1 MSKLSFLVTLS
12 FLRPSWWWSLISRRS
27 ETDYDLI
34 LSRLAKDISEA
45 QARLA
50 RVRTRDARASVLF
63 TLYALA
69 VWAAVVAFSWSMGF
83 LQWDLR
89 EGEDPETR
97 ARRTLLWI
105 PLALAPV
112 V

>member
-1 MSKLSFLVTLS
+1 MTVLSFLVTLS

-34 LSRLAKDISEA
+34 LGRLQKDISES

-50 RVRTRDARASVLF
+50 KVRTRDARASVLF

-69 VWAAVVAFSWSMGF
+69 FWSAVVAICWSMGF
-83 LQWDLR
+83 LTWELR

-97 ARRTLLWI
+97 AKRTLMWI